1 MRQSKPMT
9 RRDLLRRAPALAAV
23 LAVAALDRRAGTPS
37 RGEWT
42 GLGTARP
49 AAAQDREGVPAPP
62 AVVQELKLT
71 LARALE
77 RFQAKDLPGVLAYV
91 SDQYWTGPFTKAS
104 LRVQLQAI
112 FGVHEEVRGRVR
124 IDDVRMVGERAWVY
138 STGALTGRLALVGQW
153 VPLFTWE
160 HELEVARR
168 EPGGWRLYGYQ
179 A

>member
-1 MRQSKPMT
+1 MT

-23 LAVAALDRRAGTPS
+23 LAVAALDRRGGTPS
-37 RGEWT
+37 RGERT
-42 GLGTARP
+42 RLGTVRP
-49 AAAQDREGVPAPP
+49 AAAQGQEGVPAPP

-104 LRVQLQAI
+104 LRAQLQAI

-138 STGALTGRLALVGQW
+138 STGAVTGRVALVGQW